1 MSKKISIFLLIFFV
15 LFYILTTIFVQTS
28 NQLAFAQN
36 NNQSNQS
43 GNNSNQN
50 NQNTSNQNNQNK
62 NDTNVVSPT
71 NTFEIPRKENP
82 AEFIRQIYIFLLS
95 ISGLLAFFAIIFG
108 GVQRVIYAGNPE
120 KIKDADEWIKSA
132 LWGLLLLFG
141 AWVLLNTINPNLVK
155 LELPRLQPAKV
166 EEGTK
171 SEGGGAGVGG
181 GGGGGVAG
189 PSLSESDAR
198 SRLLANGIT
207 VNAQPPQTSLNG
219 IKQATIDEVIRMK
232 KECDAWMKKYYPN
245 ENDGV
250 CNVVVTGGT
259 ENGPHAAGRC
269 SHGNGYKIDL
279 RLSTRLNEFIEK
291 TYCCKN
297 PRTNQCGVCDVRVVD
312 GALIYKSPNG
322 VIYAKEGNHWDVQI
336 NFACP

>member
-50 NQNTSNQNNQNK
+50 NQNASNQNNQNK
-62 NDTNVVSPT
+62 SDTNVVSPT

-166 EEGTK
+166 EEETPTSTSTSTPRRMSTCQDLSRGRQNDCKNSPALTAVLGCLNLSGVNIPFTTYQGMHSYYSCHFGGRYCTDGSHAFDMGFNALRSK
-171 SEGGGAGVGG
+171 NITPEQAFQKAVACGGRTYNVQCYYEDEGGRTRKDFNFEGA
-181 GGGGGVAG
+181 
-189 PSLSESDAR
+189 
-198 SRLLANGIT
+198 NHIHCN
-207 VNAQPPQTSLNG
+207 VNATSCG
-219 IKQATIDEVIRMK
+219 
-232 KECDAWMKKYYPN
+232 
-245 ENDGV
+245 
-250 CNVVVTGGT
+250 CN
-259 ENGPHAAGRC
+259 
-269 SHGNGYKIDL
+269 
-279 RLSTRLNEFIEK
+279 
-291 TYCCKN
+291 
-297 PRTNQCGVCDVRVVD
+297 
-312 GALIYKSPNG
+312 
-322 VIYAKEGNHWDVQI
+322 
-336 NFACP
+336 